1 MLFEVANIRFV
12 KNVHA
17 NLPAHFLLKLNCN
30 FSPFANP
37 PNFAT
42 PKNILMISIVA
53 ATVSDT
59 SVLAK
64 VGRRSLL
71 ESHGHSAPT
80 EIMHAYVDEKFTE
93 EALQQ
98 ELADSANIFHII
110 YHNSEPAGYS
120 KIIYNQQLE
129 QFPQQRFTK
138 LERLYLLSEFYD
150 LKLGHQLLQYNIDLS
165 KQNGEQGLW
174 LYVWKENER
183 AMRFYNKWGFEI
195 VGDGWFRLT
204 ETHANPNWQML
215 LRYE

>member
-1 MLFEVANIRFV
+1 M
-12 KNVHA
+12 
-17 NLPAHFLLKLNCN
+17 
-30 FSPFANP
+30 
-37 PNFAT
+37 T
-42 PKNILMISIVA
+42 SIVA
-53 ATVSDT
+53 ATVDDI

-64 VGRRSLL
+64 IGRRSLL

-93 EALQQ
+93 DAIAQ
-98 ELADSANIFHII
+98 ELSDAANLFHII
-110 YHNSEPAGYS
+110 YHNGKPAGYS
-120 KIIYNQQLE
+120 KTICNQPLD
-129 QFPQQRFTK
+129 QFPQQRLTK

-165 KQNGEQGLW
+165 KQLGEDGMW

-183 AMRFYNKWGFEI
+183 AMRFYGKWGFQI

-215 LRYE
+215 LKY